1 MSDDP
6 IEGFKNTVDK
16 VGKAFQQA
24 GHVLTAQAAMGWV
37 MRGDLDAARNTLRGL
52 PPEMLHEVSA
62 AAAALTSLADEV
74 LAAGG
79 R

>member
-6 IEGFKNTVDK
+6 IEEFKNTVDK

-37 MRGDLDAARNTLRGL
+37 MRGDLDPARNTLRAHGGAG
-52 PPEMLHEVSA
+52 HTRVA
-62 AAAALTSLADEV
+62 GQALRNL
-74 LAAGG
+74 
-79 R
+79 